1 MSTGDLRR
9 AVIVIPAYQPTPAL
23 ADLVADLARD
33 GRLIV
38 VVDDGS
44 SAGCN
49 GTFTTVAA
57 LSNVVLLSHA
67 VNLGK
72 GQALKTAFNHVLLH
86 TPDDAV
92 GVVTADA
99 DGQHLAA
106 DIRRVAERLERSDPS
121 GGPLILGSRTFA
133 KDVPLRN
140 RFGNVLTRGVF
151 RLVIGRALGDTQTGL
166 RGIPRYF
173 LAELMRLETGRYEF
187 ELEMLVRAIARDMT
201 IEELPI
207 ATVYGDFA
215 TSHFNPLRD
224 SLRIYF
230 VFLRFVGLSIVTAAI
245 DYAAFAI
252 VFSTRHNILLGTI
265 IARAIAGLFNFT
277 ANRTFVFRSRG
288 DVTAEALKYAALV
301 IALMSISYGL
311 VTTLVIVLGLSVY
324 TSKLLAEGTLF
335 AASFALQNLVV
346 FGSRRRQGADTR
358 ATDWDAYYRKAGAF
372 TPVTRRITERV
383 VLREIEAALKNE
395 RVAHIAELGGGNS
408 PFLEALRG
416 RYPEARLTAI
426 DGNAYGLDLLKAR
439 LPGDARV
446 TTIQGNVLSPV
457 DNALDADLVFSIGLV
472 EHFDEAGTAQAIRA
486 HFDHARPGAVVL
498 ITYPTPTWL
507 YRAVRGIAELIG
519 VWGFPDER
527 PLAAP
532 EVLREVER
540 HGRVVRTFINWPIV
554 LTQGVVVARKN

>member
-1 MSTGDLRR
+1 MSSGDLRR
-9 AVIVIPAYQPTPAL
+9 AVIVIPAYEPTPTL
-23 ADLVADLARD
+23 VDLVADLGRD
-33 GRLIV
+33 GRTIV

-44 SAGCN
+44 SPGCAD
-49 GTFTTVAA
+49 TFNRTAA
-57 LSNVVLLSHA
+57 LPNVVLLRHA

-72 GQALKTAFNHVLLH
+72 GQALKTAFNQVLLH
-86 TPDDAV
+86 TPPDAV

-106 DIRRVAERLERSDPS
+106 DIRRVAERLERTDAT
-121 GGPLILGSRTFA
+121 GPALILGSRTFA
-133 KDVPLRN
+133 KEVPLRN

-151 RLVIGRALGDTQTGL
+151 KLVIGRGLGDTQTGL
-166 RGIPRYF
+166 RGIPRSF
-173 LAELMRLETGRYEF
+173 LPELMRLETGRYEF
-187 ELEMLVRAIARDMT
+187 ELEMLVRATARDMT

-215 TSHFNPLRD
+215 KSHFNPLRD

-252 VFSTRHNILLGTI
+252 VFSARHNILLGTI

-277 ANRTFVFRSRG
+277 ANRTLVFRSRG
-288 DVTAEALKYAALV
+288 DVTAEALKYAAVV
-301 IALMSISYGL
+301 ITLMSISYGL

-324 TSKLLAEGTLF
+324 TSKLLAEGALF

-346 FGSRRRQGADTR
+346 FGNRRRQGADVR

-372 TPVTRRITERV
+372 TPLTRRITERV
-383 VLREIEAALKNE
+383 VLREIAAGVKNQP
-395 RVAHIAELGGGNS
+395 VAHIAELGGGNS
-408 PFLEALRG
+408 PFLAALRG
-416 RYPEARLTAI
+416 HYPEARLTAI
-426 DGNAYGLDLLKAR
+426 DANAYGLDLFKAR
-439 LPGDARV
+439 FPGDARV
-446 TTIQGNVLSPV
+446 TAIQGDVLAPV
-457 DNALDADLVFSIGLV
+457 DRALGADVVFSIGLV
-472 EHFDEAGTAQAIRA
+472 EHFDEAGTAHAIRA

-507 YRAVRGIAELIG
+507 YRAVRGIAERIG
-519 VWGFPDER
+519 VWAFPDER
-527 PLAAP
+527 PLTAS

-540 HGRVVRTFINWPIV
+540 HGQVVRSFINWPIV
-554 LTQGVVVARKN
+554 LTQGVVVARKS

>member
-1 MSTGDLRR
+1 ML
-9 AVIVIPAYQPTPAL
+9 V
-23 ADLVADLARD
+23 DLVADLGRD
-33 GRLIV
+33 GRTII

-44 SAGCN
+44 SPGC
-49 GTFTTVAA
+49 GETFAKTVA
-57 LSNVVLLSHA
+57 LPNVTLIRHA

-72 GQALKTAFNHVLLH
+72 GQALKTAFNHVLLQ
-86 TPDDAV
+86 TPPDAV

-106 DIRRVAERLERSDPS
+106 DIRRVAERLEHGDTT
-121 GGPLILGSRTFA
+121 GAALILGSRTFA

-151 RLVIGRALGDTQTGL
+151 RLVIGRGLGDTQTGL
-166 RGIPRYF
+166 RGIPRRF
-173 LAELMRLETGRYEF
+173 LPELMRLETGRYEF
-187 ELEMLVRAIARDMT
+187 ELEMLVRADARDMR

-215 TSHFNPLRD
+215 KSHFNPLRD

-252 VFSTRHNILLGTI
+252 VFSNRHNILLGTI

-277 ANRTFVFRSRG
+277 ANRTLVFRSRG
-288 DVTAEALKYAALV
+288 DVTSEALKYAALV

-324 TSKLLAEGTLF
+324 TSKLLAEGALF

-346 FGSRRRQGADTR
+346 FGTRRRQGEATR

-372 TPVTRRITERV
+372 TPVTRRITERI
-383 VLREIEAALKNE
+383 VLREIDAALKDE

-408 PFLEALRG
+408 PFLAALRG
-416 RYPEARLTAI
+416 RYPEATLTAI
-426 DGNAYGLDLLKAR
+426 DGNAYGLELLKAR

-446 TTIQGNVLSPV
+446 TAIQGDVLAPI
-457 DNALDADLVFSIGLV
+457 DNALGADVVFSIGLV
-472 EHFDEAGTAQAIRA
+472 EHFDASGTAQAIRA
-486 HFDHARPGAVVL
+486 HFDHARPGGVVL

-507 YRAVRGIAELIG
+507 YRTVRGIAELAG
-519 VWGFPDER
+519 VWAFPDER
-527 PLAAP
+527 PLESA
-532 EVLREVER
+532 EVTREVER
-540 HGRVVRTFINWPIV
+540 HGRIVRSFINWPIV
-554 LTQGVVVARKN
+554 LTQGVVVARKR